1 MWIGFWPNW
10 TGLPAFLT
18 NQIEFQKKSTE
29 LSSKLAGNWFL
40 QSALCKHRSNQN
52 SSEFWWISPN
62 FTWNSTAG
70 SATSPDEFQTLGPT
84 RCLVV
89 VMGYVEGDRYASD
102 FAVVAADSLAFASQ
116 AIAAAKEGDA
126 KPAWV
131 FDVDKTLL
139 CN

>member
-1 MWIGFWPNW
+1 
-10 TGLPAFLT
+10 
-18 NQIEFQKKSTE
+18 
-29 LSSKLAGNWFL
+29 
-40 QSALCKHRSNQN
+40 
-52 SSEFWWISPN
+52 
-62 FTWNSTAG
+62 
-70 SATSPDEFQTLGPT
+70 
-84 RCLVV
+84 
-89 VMGYVEGDRYASD
+89 MGYVEGDRYASD